1 MNEDVIIKNNCRL
14 CNSTKLVLV
23 ININP
28 SPIADAYVSKENL
41 SQHQET
47 YPLDLYLCE
56 DCGHIQ
62 NIYVVNPDL
71 LFRDY
76 TFLTSNF
83 KGLVEHFKNYSTDII
98 DSFGIKTNDFA
109 VEIGSNDGTFLL
121 NLKEKGIKVLGVD
134 PAIDAVN
141 IANERGVKTLPTYFT
156 DALAK
161 EILAKYSSADLVIAN
176 NVFAH
181 SDNLIDI
188 INGIEKILNDDGIF
202 IFEVSYLADI
212 VDKFLFD
219 TVYHEHVSYHSINP
233 LQKAFARTG
242 LEIFNI
248 IHNKSKGGS
257 IRCFVKRIRSKKH
270 IINPVVQSYLQN
282 EITRGLDKK
291 EIFLKYNKDI
301 IARKKALNLL
311 LDQLISE
318 GKKIAGYG
326 ASTTVTT
333 LMWHFELTE
342 KLLFLVDDNKVKQ
355 FLYSPKNH
363 LQVLPSSELVN
374 QGIDYV
380 VIMAWNYAEQI
391 ILNNKT
397 FTEKGGKFIIPI
409 PELKIV

>member
-1 MNEDVIIKNNCRL
+1 MTEAVIKKNNCRL
-14 CNSTKLVLV
+14 CDSPNLRLVV
-23 ININP
+23 NINP
-28 SPIADAYVSKENL
+28 SPIADAYVKKENL
-41 SQHQET
+41 NQTQDA

-76 TFLTSNF
+76 TFFTSNF
-83 KGLVEHFKNYSTDII
+83 KGLVEHFKNYANDII
-98 DSFGIKTNDFA
+98 QSFGFQAGDFA

-121 NLKEKGIKVLGVD
+121 NLKEKDIEILGVD

-141 IANERGVKTLPTYFT
+141 MANERGVKTLPTYFT
-156 DALAK
+156 KTLAGD
-161 EILAKYSSADLVIAN
+161 ILSEYGPADLVIAN

-188 INGIEKILNDDGIF
+188 ISGIEKILNDDGIF

-212 VDKFLFD
+212 VDRFLFD

-233 LQKAFARTG
+233 LQQAFARAG
-242 LEIFNI
+242 LEIFDI
-248 IHNKSKGGS
+248 VQNKSKGGS
-257 IRCFVKRIRSKKH
+257 IRCFVKRGRSKKH
-270 IINPVVQSYLQN
+270 TVKPVVQSYIQN
-282 EITRGLDKK
+282 EMERGLNKK
-291 EIFLKYNKDI
+291 KIFLKYNEDI
-301 IARKKALNLL
+301 IARKKELNSL

-342 KLLFLVDDNKVKQ
+342 KLLFLVDDNKIKQ

-363 LQVLPSSELVN
+363 LQVLPSAELVN
-374 QGIDYV
+374 QDIDYV
-380 VIMAWNYAEQI
+380 VILAWNYAEPI
-391 ILNNKT
+391 IANNKN
-397 FTEKGGKFIIPI
+397 FAAKGGRFIIPL